1 MAAASAPL
9 DTCPREAA
17 PGGCGCPQSLHTMP
31 DSPDHFTPADAARL
45 IALEARL
52 RRGLGRR
59 LHNEIVQ
66 PSVAGALRVDQLA
79 SLGADVP
86 HRAELRTIFDGIRST
101 ALAMM
106 LELHSAAGDFDY
118 RRLVTAWSR
127 ESGLPVDITGARSGP
142 WPDGVAAETAAWWAT
157 VELLIGAEPERAR
170 IRLMERRGATVCV
183 ILADAPR
190 GAHRPPASFEL
201 CRMLG
206 ATVTLRATERRTVA
220 AVRFPPLR

>member
-1 MAAASAPL
+1 MAAAARRRS
-9 DTCPREAA
+9 T
-17 PGGCGCPQSLHTMP
+17 TMA
-31 DSPDHFTPADAARL
+31 DSPSHFTPADAARL

-59 LHNEIVQ
+59 LHNDIVQ
-66 PSVAGALRVDQLA
+66 SSVAGALRVDQLA
-79 SLGADVP
+79 AAEADVP
-86 HRAELRTIFDGIRST
+86 HTAELRSIFDGVRST
-101 ALAMM
+101 ALAMV
-106 LELHSAAGDFDY
+106 LELQSAADDFDY
-118 RRLVTAWSR
+118 TRLVSAWSR
-127 ESGLPVDITGARSGP
+127 ESGLPVELHSARSGP

-157 VELLIGAEPERAR
+157 VELLIGAEPERGR

>member
-1 MAAASAPL
+1 MA
-9 DTCPREAA
+9 
-17 PGGCGCPQSLHTMP
+17 
-31 DSPDHFTPADAARL
+31 DSPSHFTPADAARL

-66 PSVAGALRVDQLA
+66 PAVAGALRVDQVA
-79 SLGADVP
+79 AAADVP
-86 HRAELRTIFDGIRST
+86 HAAELRTIFDGVRST
-101 ALAMM
+101 TLAMV
-106 LELHSAAGDFDY
+106 LELQSAADDFDY
-118 RRLVTAWSR
+118 TRLVGAWSR
-127 ESGLPVDITGARSGP
+127 ESGLPVDIRSARSGP

-157 VELLIGAEPERAR
+157 VELLIGAEPKRAR

>member
-1 MAAASAPL
+1 MA
-9 DTCPREAA
+9 
-17 PGGCGCPQSLHTMP
+17 
-31 DSPDHFTPADAARL
+31 DSPSHFTPAEAARL

-66 PSVAGALRVDQLA
+66 PAVAGALRVDQVA
-79 SLGADVP
+79 AAADVP
-86 HRAELRTIFDGIRST
+86 HAAELRTIFDGVRST
-101 ALAMM
+101 TLAMV
-106 LELHSAAGDFDY
+106 LELQSAADDFDY
-118 RRLVTAWSR
+118 TRLVGAWSR
-127 ESGLPVDITGARSGP
+127 ESGLPVDIRSARSGP

-157 VELLIGAEPERAR
+157 VELLIGAEPKRAR